1 MESNKTEDLNRFK
14 KAVKL
19 IATFQL
25 VLEQMDELKG
35 TALYKQQL
43 KNQINNLEKSIE
55 RHVFG
60 PVRGLDDTN
69 EELFTHIQNN
79 IDLILD
85 MTTEEIGQ
93 LRVIVEDERDA

>member
-1 MESNKTEDLNRFK
+1 
-14 KAVKL
+14 
-19 IATFQL
+19 
-25 VLEQMDELKG
+25 LER
-35 TALYKQQL
+35 
-43 KNQINNLEKSIE
+43 SIE

-79 IDLILD
+79 IELVLD
-85 MTTEEIGQ
+85 MTTEELGQ